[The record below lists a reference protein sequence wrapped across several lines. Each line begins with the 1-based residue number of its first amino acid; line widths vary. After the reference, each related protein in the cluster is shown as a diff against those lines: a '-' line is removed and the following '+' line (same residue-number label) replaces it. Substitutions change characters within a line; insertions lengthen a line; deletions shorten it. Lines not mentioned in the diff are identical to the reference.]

1 VRVFWSFSTGF
12 VIICRFC
19 QGRLGNFKFKY
30 YLKKA
35 VKENIS
41 RVSASCPLRHSNSA
55 WGTMR
60 WPKSCFHHSFRSGAS
75 FFFQWCNMCS
85 RKRFGWVIVE
95 VFFFF
100 FSIFSLSFPRK
111 THLNL
116 KKNNC
121 ILWFVVLSILVLL
134 LLITIYL
141 AFNDFWSLDFF
152 QFDFLSDLV
161 PLLFITRFFC
171 FILFL
176 IMFFFFAISSHLILL
191 HLFF

>member
-95 VFFFF
+95 VFFFC

-116 KKNNC
+116 KKKQLYPLICSLIDFGHSSFNYY
-121 ILWFVVLSILVLL
+121 LL
-134 LLITIYL
+134 G
-141 AFNDFWSLDFF
+141 F
-152 QFDFLSDLV
+152 
-161 PLLFITRFFC
+161 
-171 FILFL
+171 
-176 IMFFFFAISSHLILL
+176 
-191 HLFF
+191 

>member
-30 YLKKA
+30 YFKKT

-95 VFFFF
+95 VFFFC

-116 KKNNC
+116 KKKQLYPLICSLIDFGPSSFNYY
-121 ILWFVVLSILVLL
+121 LL
-134 LLITIYL
+134 G
-141 AFNDFWSLDFF
+141 F
-152 QFDFLSDLV
+152 
-161 PLLFITRFFC
+161 
-171 FILFL
+171 
-176 IMFFFFAISSHLILL
+176 
-191 HLFF
+191 